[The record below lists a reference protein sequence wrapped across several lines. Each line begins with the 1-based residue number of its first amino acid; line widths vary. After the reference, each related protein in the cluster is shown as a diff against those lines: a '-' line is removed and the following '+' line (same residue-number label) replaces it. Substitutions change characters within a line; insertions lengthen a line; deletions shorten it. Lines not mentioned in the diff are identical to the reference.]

1 MPEDRVTSPRRL
13 VVAICIAE
21 IFSMW
26 GIATFPSLQPTL
38 INEWGLSN
46 TETGWINGIYY
57 VGYLVAVAV
66 LVSATDRMP
75 PRRIYAVCMLLS
87 AAAQIGF
94 AWLADGFWGA
104 MAFRLLA
111 GIGLAGTYM
120 PGLKLLSDHLERAE
134 PDKDHSR
141 TVAFYTSSFGVG
153 SALSYLFAGMI
164 AAQADW
170 QWAFVAAGIGPLIAL
185 AIAYLAL
192 PRRDPEVE
200 KPDTHLLD
208 FRPVLRTKRAM
219 GYVLAYTAHNFEL
232 FAMRSWIVSYLVF
245 SASAGPTGNYGIPA
259 TVIAAAVNLLGLPA
273 SVLGNEIA
281 RTIGRVRWITIIML
295 TSAALAAGI
304 GFGAALPY
312 WLVVVLVLLYGVT
325 VTGDSSSITAGV
337 VRAAPAGYKGATMAV
352 HSSIGF
358 MGGFLGPL
366 AFGGVLDLASG
377 PAGETVTSWGLAF
390 AFTGAVLTLGPLTLR
405 LLSGGKNGD

>member
-1 MPEDRVTSPRRL
+1 MPEHRVSSPRRL

-38 INEWGLSN
+38 IADWGLSN

-57 VGYLVAVAV
+57 AGYLVAVAI

-87 AAAQIGF
+87 AAAQFGF
-94 AWLADGFWGA
+94 ALLAHGFWGA

-111 GIGLAGTYM
+111 GVGLAGTYM
-120 PGLKLLSDHLERAE
+120 PGLKLLSDHLELAAPER
-134 PDKDHSR
+134 DHSR
-141 TVAFYTSSFGVG
+141 SIAFYTSSFGVG
-153 SALSYLFAGMI
+153 SALSYLFAGEI
-164 AAQADW
+164 AAQAPW
-170 QWAFVAAGIGPLIAL
+170 QWAFVAAGLGPL
-185 AIAYLAL
+185 LAL
-192 PRRDPEVE
+192 LITQMALPKRDPDVA

-245 SASAGPTGNYGIPA
+245 AAAAGPSGGYAIPA
-259 TVIAAAVNLLGLPA
+259 TVIAAAVNLLGLPS
-273 SVLGNEIA
+273 SVLGNEMA
-281 RTIGRVRWITIIML
+281 RTVGRVRWIVVIML
-295 TSAALAAGI
+295 ASTALACGI
-304 GFGAALPY
+304 GFAASLPF
-312 WLVVVLVLLYGVT
+312 WVVLILVLLYGVT

-337 VRAAPAGYKGATMAV
+337 VQAAPAGYKGATMAV

-358 MGGFLGPL
+358 MGAFLGPL
-366 AFGGVLDLASG
+366 AFGSVLDLTSG
-377 PAGETVTSWGLAF
+377 PAGAGVASWGVAF
-390 AFTGAVLTLGPLTLR
+390 AFTGGVLTLGPLALVI
-405 LLSGGKNGD
+405 LSRKKAA